1 MGLSQS
7 TLAWLCFYAWLLGIG
22 LGILYD
28 ALRITRIF
36 FGVHYRPRLAKR
48 LRSKTLPL
56 ISLPVHRRESRALGL
71 VVFLEDLF
79 FCLFAGVA
87 MILLF
92 YEINN
97 GKIRY
102 PAFLCAGCGFLL
114 YRATLCRLILPM
126 LEAVAFVLECAARY
140 LWFFASYPVRVAVRA
155 GTGVAKKC
163 VARTRAA
170 GQKRDRRRY
179 TERERARGARNACGL
194 IPEETEQKR
203 RMRRGQCIVKQQK
216 TIQSDAVDARATG
229 GAGAHLDRHLRQ

>member
-28 ALRITRIF
+28 VLRITRIF
-36 FGVHYRPRLAKR
+36 LGVHYRPRLAKR
-48 LRSKTLPL
+48 LRSKALPL
-56 ISLPVHRRESRALGL
+56 IRLPAHRRESRALGF

-114 YRATLCRLILPM
+114 YRATLCRFILPM
-126 LEAVAFVLECAARY
+126 LETIAFVLECSVRY
-140 LWFFASYPVRVAVRA
+140 LWFFASYPVRVAVRVCA
-155 GTGVAKKC
+155 GVAKKC
-163 VARTRAA
+163 IAHSRAA

-179 TERERARGARNACGL
+179 TERERERGIRNACGL

-203 RMRRGQCIVKQQK
+203 KMRRGQRIVKQQK
-216 TIQSDAVDARATG
+216 TNQSDAVDARAAG
-229 GAGAHLDRHLRQ
+229 GAGAHLDRHFRQ